1 MDDQSK
7 TLEGLKQQMRD
18 DRNRNRQA
26 AANDVN
32 RNIYIASRPLDVAA
46 CNSPGRQSEI
56 LEKAISKVQA
66 IPELAKFNRM
76 ADPNKALMYRLPKGV
91 KNPISGDDAEF
102 EGKVTVDLVVK
113 STYLDSLL
121 AARFKAESGLDIKTA
136 DVGRFL
142 GQDF

>member
-32 RNIYIASRPLDVAA
+32 RNIHILDVAA
-46 CNSPGRQSEI
+46 CDSPGRQSEI

-76 ADPNKALMYRLPKGV
+76 DDPNKALMYRLPKGV

-121 AARFKAESGLDIKTA
+121 AARFKVESGLDIKTA